1 MEEYFMKKFGL
12 VLLIIAL
19 VVASAWAGGKT
30 DKGSSSGDGAEP
42 FIVDLSTLPMV
53 RNAAPF
59 TKGYD
64 DLLIELPKSSLP
76 SDFSKYTRLTITAIY
91 FNGAG
96 DELPQADSMV
106 MVSMIYDVDGDIR
119 GPSMGPGPNTPVK
132 EFNVGGFSGLT
143 HSDRGIRVS
152 FKQPPQAILLQNNG
166 GSPVMF
172 IELTGLIFHNGDY
185 SSK

>member
-19 VVASAWAGGKT
+19 VVTSAWAGGKP
-30 DKGSSSGDGAEP
+30 DKGKSSGGGAEP
-42 FIVDLSTLPMV
+42 FIVDLSTLPLV
-53 RNAAPF
+53 KNASPF

-64 DLLIELPKSSLP
+64 DLLINLPKSSLP

-91 FNGAG
+91 FNAAG
-96 DELPQADSMV
+96 EELPQADSMC
-106 MVSMIYDVDGDIR
+106 MVSMIYDLDGDIR
-119 GPSMGPGPNTPVK
+119 GPAMGPGPNTPVK
-132 EFNVGGFSGLT
+132 EMNVGGFSGLT

-152 FKQPPQAILLQNNG
+152 FKEPPQAILFQNNG